1 MRTRQAQRVLPI
13 GGQRFKVDFRNTIIV
28 LTSNLGGDI
37 LANQEEGQDSSVGR
51 PEVMQEVK
59 AAFRPEFINRLDEI
73 ILFHRLFREHIAGIV
88 NIQLDLLAQLLAN
101 KGLIL
106 ELDQRAKDCLTQKG
120 YDPTYGA
127 RPLRRVI
134 QTDLQDPLANLY
146 LEGRIQDGDK
156 VKISATNDGLTF
168 STGKAEAA

>member
-1 MRTRQAQRVLPI
+1 M
-13 GGQRFKVDFRNTIIV
+13 
-28 LTSNLGGDI
+28 
-37 LANQEEGQDSSVGR
+37 
-51 PEVMQEVK
+51 
-59 AAFRPEFINRLDEI
+59 
-73 ILFHRLFREHIAGIV
+73 FREHIAGIV

-106 ELDQRAKDCLTQKG
+106 ELDERAKECLTQKG

-134 QTDLQDPLANLY
+134 QTDLQDPLASLY

>member
-1 MRTRQAQRVLPI
+1 M
-13 GGQRFKVDFRNTIIV
+13 

-37 LANQEEGQDSSVGR
+37 LANQEEGQDSSAVR
-51 PEVMQEVK
+51 LEVMEEVK

-88 NIQLDLLAQLLAN
+88 DIQLDRLAQLLAN
-101 KGLIL
+101 KGLTL
-106 ELDQRAKDCLTQKG
+106 ELDQRAKERLAQKG

-134 QTDLQDPLANLY
+134 QTDLQDPLASLY
-146 LEGRIQDGDK
+146 LEGGIQDGDR

-168 STGKAEAA
+168 SAVKAEAA